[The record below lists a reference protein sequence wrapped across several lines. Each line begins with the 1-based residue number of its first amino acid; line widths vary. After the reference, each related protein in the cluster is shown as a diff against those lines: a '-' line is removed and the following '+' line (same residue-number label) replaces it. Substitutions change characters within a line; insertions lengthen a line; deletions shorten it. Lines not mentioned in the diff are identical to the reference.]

1 MDARCRAGLPQH
13 RAKRQLRNLVVCS
26 VSLGVLTA
34 PALAES
40 AAPAAGGGL
49 SLGVL
54 GAVSSVALATA
65 NGISVSGEVWTDP
78 DVGPFG
84 PGDADLGGE
93 TALYVGGDTVGTLTV
108 AEQTRLTT
116 KNLMIAVSAGRG
128 EVTVTGGSSL
138 SLLGCGGL
146 GVGGRGTGSLTISGG
161 GTLNTPDAAACS
173 DSGHVYIGQTAGA
186 TGSLTITGP
195 GSRMD
200 VSHAPIWIAT
210 ATVITDIG
218 WGTPG
223 ATASASVR
231 VLDGGVLIGRT
242 SHVATGPFTGN
253 PTGQETSIATVL
265 VDGAGSQWN
274 LGEFLLIGAERGFG
288 TVIVSN
294 GGVITA
300 PESTVVFVNGVLAG
314 NGTVVGGVNNAGG
327 IIAPGLSP
335 GTLTIDGGLNF
346 DSGALETEVAGT
358 RAGQFDVLRVTGD
371 AIFSG
376 GTMRFYF
383 INGYLPRAGESVRVL
398 EAQSVTGLENMAVE
412 IDGLSPAFRYNVNTG
427 AGGVTLVAVSDAAP
441 AQQEL
446 SIDVEPRDRQN
457 RVPVKSQATLQVAV
471 RSTRAGEVDAYAF
484 DACDL
489 DLRTVRFGPRGARPT
504 GHWKTDV
511 DRDGDRDLVLSF
523 DVRDTGLRCAD
534 TTATLSAKTRA
545 RTLVSGSDAIRAVGC
560 GRH

>member
-1 MDARCRAGLPQH
+1 M
-13 RAKRQLRNLVVCS
+13 
-26 VSLGVLTA
+26 LTA

-49 SLGVL
+49 SLSVL

-65 NGISVSGEVWTDP
+65 NGISMSGEVWTDP

-84 PGDADLGGE
+84 PGDADLGSDTLLLVAGNDADGE
-93 TALYVGGDTVGTLTV
+93 LFVGQQTSLSAGALH
-108 AEQTRLTT
+108 
-116 KNLMIAVSAGRG
+116 VSAGRREG
-128 EVTVTGGSSL
+128 TATVTGGATV
-138 SLLGCGGL
+138 LLRGTGNRL
-146 GVGGRGTGSLTISGG
+146 GVGGIGVGHMTISQGG
-161 GTLNTPDAAACS
+161 VVDGTV
-173 DSGHVYIGQTAGA
+173 DSGQCTPENCNVFIAGA
-186 TGSLTITGP
+186 AGSTGDLTITDR
-195 GSRMD
+195 GSRLDTMNFFG
-200 VSHAPIWIAT
+200 VST
-210 ATVITDIG
+210 AAVFTEANDGFNLGIPG
-218 WGTPG
+218 GTS
-223 ATASASVR
+223 SALVR
-231 VLDGGVLIGRT
+231 VLSGAVLNTQRGYVSMGPGGG
-242 SHVATGPFTGN
+242 S
-253 PTGQETSIATVL
+253 PTGQETSFATV
-265 VDGAGSQWN
+265 VIDGAGSQLN
-274 LGEFLLIGAERGFG
+274 LSEWLQIGANRGFG

-300 PESTVVFVNGVLAG
+300 PQSIIVWTNGVLAG

-346 DSGALETEVAGT
+346 DSGTLETEVAGT

-427 AGGVTLVAVSDAAP
+427 SGGVTLVAVSDAAP